1 MRGRGRSN
9 AALSVYKITRQIKK
23 VFVLLLVY
31 VYLFISYRHQ
41 SNLNKMKYFDSLTRN
56 TQRSLAYLA
65 LTSIVILFVLTMDF
79 LLWLINTTLA

>member
-1 MRGRGRSN
+1 MFIC
-9 AALSVYKITRQIKK
+9 L
-23 VFVLLLVY
+23 
-31 VYLFISYRHQ
+31 YLTGYQ